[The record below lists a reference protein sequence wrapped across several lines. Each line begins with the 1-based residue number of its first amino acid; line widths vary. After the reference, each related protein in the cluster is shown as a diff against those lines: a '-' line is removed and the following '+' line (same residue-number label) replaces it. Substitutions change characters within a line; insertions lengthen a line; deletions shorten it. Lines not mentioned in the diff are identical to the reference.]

1 MLNLVSFDITD
12 QNILD
17 NSYKAFRNKENIE
30 IIIDIKE
37 KEQVFRQTIDNV
49 KIPKNANFSFQ
60 NLFKIKVTNG
70 HFYVAQC
77 LVDFEFPIGTR
88 GA

>member
-1 MLNLVSFDITD
+1 MS
-12 QNILD
+12 
-17 NSYKAFRNKENIE
+17 E